1 MALKR
6 KISKEVY
13 EKLSDVLK
21 SEYVE
26 KDGSYVLDVDGDDGF
41 EAIKAEK
48 QKEATR
54 RREAEAKLR
63 EAEDALEELKTG
75 NARKTGDVAAIEKS
89 WQDKLT
95 AKESEF
101 AGKMTK
107 RQTQIDRLMR
117 DSTAAQIAAE
127 ISTVPGV
134 MKRAVL
140 DRLTIEY
147 DSNDEPTLRILDEA
161 GKPSAKTVDDLKT
174 EFRTNKEYAPIIK
187 ASAGSGGGSAGGG
200 ASNKL
205 PNSLAGGAGNPNNP
219 PRNLGTLS
227 PKELAAH
234 LSASKQAT

>member
-6 KISKEVY
+6 KISKDTY
-13 EKLSDVLK
+13 DKLSDVLK
-21 SEYVE
+21 TEYVE

-48 QKEATR
+48 QKEATK

-63 EAEDALEELKTG
+63 EAEEALEELKTG
-75 NARKTGDVAAIEKS
+75 NARKNGDVAAIEKS
-89 WQDKLT
+89 WKDKLE
-95 AKESEF
+95 AKETEF
-101 AGKMTK
+101 TGKMSK
-107 RQTQIDRLMR
+107 RQAQIDRLMR
-117 DSTAAQIAAE
+117 DSTAAAIAAE

-200 ASNKL
+200 ASNRL
-205 PNSLAGGAGNPNNP
+205 PNSVAGGAGTPDKST
-219 PRNLGTLS
+219 NLASLS
-227 PKELAAH
+227 PKDLAARIA
-234 LSASKQAT
+234 ASKQTT